1 MSADPITLITIG
13 KTLFDIKSSR
23 DQAKLELE
31 KIKILVYKYEGA
43 IESTQ
48 ILIDEENKKEEE
60 KKKSK
65 K

>member
-1 MSADPITLITIG
+1 M
-13 KTLFDIKSSR
+13 DIKERLKQYTEQR

-48 ILIDEENKKEEE
+48 ILIDE
-60 KKKSK
+60 KKKK
-65 K
+65 RKRARNDIR

>member
-1 MSADPITLITIG
+1 MN
-13 KTLFDIKSSR
+13 IKEKLKQFTEQR

-43 IESTQ
+43 VESLQ
-48 ILIDEENKKEEE
+48 ILVDEDAKKEEE
-60 KKKSK
+60 KKKDK

>member
-1 MSADPITLITIG
+1 M
-13 KTLFDIKSSR
+13 DIKEKLKQFTEQR

-43 IESTQ
+43 VESLQ
-48 ILIDEENKKEEE
+48 ILLDEDTKKEEE
-60 KKKSK
+60 KKKDK

>member
-1 MSADPITLITIG
+1 M
-13 KTLFDIKSSR
+13 DIKERLKQYTEQR

-48 ILIDEENKKEEE
+48 ILIDEDNKKEEE